1 MLCFLMKSIR
11 SMKNLIAIV
20 VLVLMDALM
29 PTSLIAQTQVEN
41 DIDLLSN
48 SSHGIYWPD
57 PDLQEALQRAV
68 RNPQPYYFEI
78 QNRLTP
84 PDLVDVSTFNAYA
97 SEVDVTTLFMILR
110 YIGTEESLDVIAH
123 FYFETIDHYDAL
135 EALYENITDP
145 ANKPATRTEE
155 YEQIVNSFGA
165 VITIQQ
171 KTLEY
176 LGKAKNGFVLK
187 DALDRRSSVGHYL
200 WPFIEKYS
208 RDIAG
213 SYPPP
218 EAAIT
223 FSGTWLMM
231 GLPLQPPTNNYE
243 SIFDEFTQDQ
253 PPFAWSGQG
262 YVSEEELQVGRGY
275 WGWSENSGDQTVI
288 GAVIDS
294 LTLDLMADWNLISG
308 PSCDFDITSIDDPG
322 GIIALPGNQG
332 IFGWDGS
339 YYTTTVF
346 EPGNAYWILTTS
358 SGRITLD
365 CSAAPGKRA
374 QEAIAYRPEE
384 SGFMSMQVRD
394 AEGRSTALFIGG
406 ELPPDNRYTF
416 ALPPIPP
423 PRAGGFD
430 ARFLSGT
437 SLIEGNEGTVA
448 LQSNA
453 YPVLIETAGTAQGN
467 SLTVEE
473 LANGQVVATRTVGAG
488 TSFEITN
495 PAVNVLRVWI
505 R

>member
-1 MLCFLMKSIR
+1 MLYPWSACAQGGQIEADIDALLSPPNVIREGPDIEIVIARMKASP
-11 SMKNLIAIV
+11 SAYVEAISNR
-20 VLVLMDALM
+20 LVLPD
-29 PTSLIAQTQVEN
+29 QE
-41 DIDLLSN
+41 DLLGYTAIWARGNN
-48 SSHGIYWPD
+48 SALISILEIIGGNDAIELLRGFYYRTASD
-57 PDLQEALQRAV
+57 YEALHPQWRQL
-68 RNPQPYYFEI
+68 RNA
-78 QNRLTP
+78 TP
-84 PDLVDVSTFNAYA
+84 PSPKDVVRDY
-97 SEVDVTTLFMILR
+97 
-110 YIGTEESLDVIAH
+110 ES
-123 FYFETIDHYDAL
+123 
-135 EALYENITDP
+135 
-145 ANKPATRTEE
+145 AT
-155 YEQIVNSFGA
+155 GA
-165 VITIQQ
+165 VWQLQSRLLWTLGILGDGGIFKDVLSRYDTTDDIMQQSLKGYVRLITG
-171 KTLEY
+171 E
-176 LGKAKNGFVLK
+176 F
-187 DALDRRSSVGHYL
+187 
-200 WPFIEKYS
+200 
-208 RDIAG
+208 
-213 SYPPP
+213 PPP

-231 GLPLQPPTNNYE
+231 GLPLQPPTSNYE

-275 WGWSENSGDQTVI
+275 WGWSESSGDQTVI
-288 GAVIDS
+288 GAVVDS

-339 YYTTTVF
+339 YYTATVF

-358 SGRITLD
+358 SGQITLD
-365 CSAAPGKRA
+365 CSAAPGKRE

-384 SGFMSMQVRD
+384 HGFLSMRVRD

-453 YPVLIETAGTAQGN
+453 YPVLIETAGTAQGS
-467 SLTVEE
+467 SLIVEE

-495 PAVNVLRVWI
+495 PTVNVLRVWI